1 MNFDCPNEK
10 VKINYV
16 NISIWHF
23 YISDREIYVCVCVC
37 VRIHFQTTL
46 AISKPKIKV
55 RERVDV
61 KGRSQSERPTL
72 GTIQTISV
80 LNPDIAHESAVFVHA
95 ATC

>member
-1 MNFDCPNEK
+1 MAFL
-10 VKINYV
+10 YFGQR
-16 NISIWHF
+16 NICVC
-23 YISDREIYVCVCVC
+23 VCVCVC

-72 GTIQTISV
+72 GTIQKISV